1 MSTNIALCL
10 LAKQFDIIMSL
21 LTIIDIVSSH
31 LKTLQWV
38 GLQLIHFSLIL
49 EHRTQEAKYG
59 GITLH
64 ACNGFT
70 ITSHIIEL

>member
-1 MSTNIALCL
+1 MN
-10 LAKQFDIIMSL
+10 L

-38 GLQLIHFSLIL
+38 GLQLIHFS
-49 EHRTQEAKYG
+49 EHHNYRTQEARYG

-64 ACNGFT
+64 VCNGFM
-70 ITSHIIEL
+70 ITNHIIEL